1 MTAEAPP
8 PLHADLEPLA
18 SLLGTWTGGG
28 TGVYP
33 TIEPFA
39 YDETLVIGHGGK
51 PFLTWAQRTRSADT
65 GRPLHIESGYLRCR
79 HESNAIVVELVAV
92 HPTGHT
98 EMAEGVLERSELEV
112 EQTTGMETNGEVG
125 TSAMT
130 LERVVSLTVDLR
142 SVSVAA
148 TPSAKPV
155 DTLERRL
162 ELQGDTLRYALLMGA
177 VGLDHQTHLRAE
189 LHRTVG

>member
-1 MTAEAPP
+1 MTAEATP

-18 SLLGTWTGGG
+18 SLVGTWKGSG

-39 YDETLVIGHGGK
+39 YDETLVIGHGGR

-65 GRPLHIESGYLRCR
+65 GLPLHIESGYLRCR
-79 HESNAIVVELVAV
+79 HEGEAIVAELVAV

-98 EMAEGVLERSELEV
+98 EMAEGVLEHSDLEV

-130 LERVVSLTVDLR
+130 LERVVSLSVDFR

-155 DTLERRL
+155 DTLERRI

-177 VGLDHQTHLRAE
+177 VGLVHQTHLRAE
-189 LHRTVG
+189 LQRAEA

>member
-1 MTAEAPP
+1 MTADALP
-8 PLHADLEPLA
+8 PLHPDLEPLA
-18 SLLGTWTGGG
+18 ELVGTWQGGG

-51 PFLTWAQRTRSADT
+51 PFLTWAQRTRSAET
-65 GRPLHIESGYLRCR
+65 GLPLHVESGYLRCR
-79 HESNAIVVELVAV
+79 SEGQAIVVELVAV

-98 EMAEGVLERSELEV
+98 EVAEGELERSELGV
-112 EQTTGMETNGEVG
+112 EQSTETETNGDVG
-125 TSAMT
+125 ISAMT
-130 LERVVSLTVDLR
+130 LERVISLAVDLR
-142 SVSVAA
+142 SVSVEA

-155 DTLERRL
+155 DTLERRI
-162 ELQGDTLRYALLMGA
+162 ELQGDTLRYILLMGA

-189 LHRTVG
+189 LHRAEG

>member
-8 PLHADLEPLA
+8 SLHPDLEPLGA
-18 SLLGTWTGGG
+18 LLGTWVGGG

-51 PFLTWAQRTRSADT
+51 PFLTWSQRTRSVDT
-65 GRPLHIESGYLRCR
+65 GLPLHIESGYLRCR
-79 HESNAIVVELVAV
+79 REGETIVVELVAV

-98 EMAEGVLERSELEV
+98 EVAEGVLERRGLEV
-112 EQTTGMETNGEVG
+112 EQTTGLQTSGDVA

-130 LERVVSLTVDLR
+130 LERVTSLAVDLR
-142 SVSVAA
+142 SISVQA

-155 DTLERRL
+155 DTLERRIRL
-162 ELQGDTLRYALLMGA
+162 DGDTLGYSLLMGA

-189 LHRTVG
+189 LHRTDG